1 MKRILVTGSAG
12 MLGKAVCKSLESH
25 DIEIIKLTR
34 DKVDL
39 RNSQDTLRFFSR
51 NKPDLVVH
59 CAALVG
65 GIAANIDG
73 GSKYFLENI
82 ELDRSV
88 LYSSRE
94 LKINDLIYVGSS
106 CMYPANID
114 HPLKESE
121 ILTGT
126 LEPTNANY
134 ALAKILGL
142 NITRSIAT
150 EDGLNWRVFVAS
162 NLYGPHDHFNP
173 NRSHLLAAI
182 IQKAIEAKEN
192 NSKTIEMWGN
202 GEPRREFTYVDDFA
216 NWIAL
221 SSKLLNQLPIVLN
234 TGIGIDYSVKEYYE
248 KVLVALNLGVEIT
261 ANPNKPAGNMRKL
274 MDSSLAQEYGWLAP
288 TDIDTGIA
296 KTIDWYLKN
305 RVVI

>member
-12 MLGKAVCKSLESH
+12 MLGKAVCKSLESP
-25 DIEIIKLTR
+25 DIEISKLTR
-34 DKVDL
+34 EKVDL
-39 RNSQDTLRFFSR
+39 RNLEDTLRFFSR

-65 GIAANIDG
+65 GIAANVDG
-73 GSKYFLENI
+73 GSRYFLENI

-88 LYSSRE
+88 LYSSRK

-121 ILTGT
+121 ILTGA
-126 LEPTNANY
+126 LEPTNVNY
-134 ALAKILGL
+134 ALAKIVGL

-248 KVLVALNLGVEIT
+248 KVLVALGLDVEIT
-261 ANPNKPAGNMRKL
+261 ANPNKPSGNMRKL
-274 MDSSLAQEYGWLAP
+274 MDSSLAKEYGWLAP

>member
-12 MLGKAVCKSLESH
+12 MLGKAVCKSLKSPNNET
-25 DIEIIKLTR
+25 IELTR

-39 RNSQDTLRFFSR
+39 RNSEDTLRFFSK

-65 GIAANIDG
+65 GISANIDG

-88 LYSSRE
+88 LYSARE
-94 LKINDLIYVGSS
+94 LKINDLIYIGSS
-106 CMYPANID
+106 CMYPANVA
-114 HPLKESE
+114 HPLNENE
-121 ILTGT
+121 ILTGA

-134 ALAKILGL
+134 ALAKIVGL

-162 NLYGPHDHFNP
+162 NLYGPHDYFNP

-192 NSKTIEMWGN
+192 NSKIIEMWGN
-202 GEPRREFTYVDDFA
+202 GKPRREFTYVDDFA

-221 SSKLLNQLPIVLN
+221 SSKFLNQLPIMLN
-234 TGIGIDYSVKEYYE
+234 TGIGIDYSVKEFYE
-248 KVLVALNLGVEIT
+248 KVLVALDLDVEIVS
-261 ANPNKPAGNMRKL
+261 NPNKPSGNMRKL
-274 MDSSLAQEYGWLAP
+274 MDSSLAKEYGWLAP

>member
-1 MKRILVTGSAG
+1 MKRVLVTGSAG
-12 MLGKAVCKSLESH
+12 MLGKAVCKSLESP
-25 DIEIIKLTR
+25 DIEISKLTR
-34 DKVDL
+34 EKVDL
-39 RNSQDTLRFFSR
+39 RNLEDTLRFFSR

-65 GIAANIDG
+65 GIAANVDG
-73 GSKYFLENI
+73 GSRYFLENI

-88 LYSSRE
+88 LYSSRK

-121 ILTGT
+121 ILTGA

-134 ALAKILGL
+134 ALAKIVGL

-248 KVLVALNLGVEIT
+248 KVLVALGLDVEIT
-261 ANPNKPAGNMRKL
+261 ANPNKPSGNMRKL
-274 MDSSLAQEYGWLAP
+274 MDSSLAKEYGWLAP

-296 KTIDWYLKN
+296 KTIDWYVKN

>member
-12 MLGKAVCKSLESH
+12 MLGKAVCKSLESP
-25 DIEIIKLTR
+25 DIEISKLTR
-34 DKVDL
+34 EKVDL
-39 RNSQDTLRFFSR
+39 RNLEDTLRFFSR

-65 GIAANIDG
+65 GIAANVDG
-73 GSKYFLENI
+73 GSRYFLENI

-88 LYSSRE
+88 LYSSRK

-121 ILTGT
+121 ILTGA

-134 ALAKILGL
+134 ALAKIVGL

-248 KVLVALNLGVEIT
+248 KVLVALDLDVEIT
-261 ANPNKPAGNMRKL
+261 ANPNKPSGNMRKL
-274 MDSSLAQEYGWLAP
+274 MDSSLAKEYGWLAP

>member
-12 MLGKAVCKSLESH
+12 MLGKAVCKSLKSP

-34 DKVDL
+34 EKVDL
-39 RNSQDTLRFFSR
+39 RNPEDTLRFFSR

-88 LYSSRE
+88 LYSARE
-94 LKINDLIYVGSS
+94 LKINDLIYIGSS

-114 HPLKESE
+114 HPLRESE
-121 ILTGT
+121 ILTGA

-142 NITRSIAT
+142 NVTRSIAT

-173 NRSHLLAAI
+173 NKSHLLAAI
-182 IQKAIEAKEN
+182 IQKAVEAQEN

-202 GEPRREFTYVDDFA
+202 GKPRREFTYVDDFA

-221 SSKLLNQLPIVLN
+221 SSKFLSQLPLVLN
-234 TGIGIDYSVKEYYE
+234 TGIGIDYSVEEYYE
-248 KVLVALNLGVEIT
+248 KVLVALNLDIKIT
-261 ANPNKPAGNMRKL
+261 ANPNKPSGNLRKL
-274 MDSSLAQEYGWLAP
+274 MDSSLAKDYGWLAT

-305 RVVI
+305 RAVI

>member
-12 MLGKAVCKSLESH
+12 MLGKAVCKSLKSPNN
-25 DIEIIKLTR
+25 EIIELTR

-39 RNSQDTLRFFSR
+39 RNSEDTLKFFSK

-65 GIAANIDG
+65 GISANIDG
-73 GSKYFLENI
+73 GSKYFLANI

-88 LYSSRE
+88 LYSARE
-94 LKINDLIYVGSS
+94 LKINDLIYIGSS
-106 CMYPANID
+106 CMYPANVA
-114 HPLKESE
+114 HPLNENE
-121 ILTGT
+121 ILTGA

-134 ALAKILGL
+134 ALAKIVGL
-142 NITRSIAT
+142 NLTRSIAT

-202 GEPRREFTYVDDFA
+202 GKPRREFTYVDDFA

-221 SSKLLNQLPIVLN
+221 SSKFLNQLPIMLN
-234 TGIGIDYSVKEYYE
+234 TGIGIDYSVKEFYE
-248 KVLVALNLGVEIT
+248 KVLVALDLDVEIVS
-261 ANPNKPAGNMRKL
+261 NPNKPSGNMRKL
-274 MDSSLAQEYGWLAP
+274 MDSSLAKEYGWLAP

-305 RVVI
+305 RAVI

>member
-1 MKRILVTGSAG
+1 MKRVLVTGSAG
-12 MLGKAVCKSLESH
+12 MLGKAVCKSLESP

-34 DKVDL
+34 EKVDL
-39 RNSQDTLRFFSR
+39 RNSEDTFRFFSR
-51 NKPDLVVH
+51 HKPDLVVH

-65 GIAANIDG
+65 GISANVDG

-121 ILTGT
+121 ILTGA

-134 ALAKILGL
+134 ALAKILGS
-142 NITRSIAT
+142 NITRSIAND
-150 EDGLNWRVFVAS
+150 DGLDWRVFIAS

-173 NRSHLLAAI
+173 SKSHLLAAI

-192 NSKTIEMWGN
+192 DSKIIEMWGN

-221 SSKLLNQLPIVLN
+221 SSKFLNQLPIVLN

-248 KVLVALNLGVEIT
+248 KVLIALNLDVEIVS
-261 ANPNKPAGNMRKL
+261 NPNKPSGNTRKL
-274 MDSSLAQEYGWLAP
+274 MDSSLAREFGWLAP

-296 KTIDWYLKN
+296 KTLDWYSKN
-305 RVVI
+305 RAVI

>member
-12 MLGKAVCKSLESH
+12 MLGKAVCKSLESP
-25 DIEIIKLTR
+25 DNEIIELTR

-39 RNSQDTLRFFSR
+39 RSPEETFGFFSST
-51 NKPDLVVH
+51 KPDLVVH

-65 GIAANIDG
+65 GIAANMNG
-73 GSKYFLENI
+73 GSKYLLENI

-88 LYSSRE
+88 LYSARK
-94 LKINDLIYVGSS
+94 LQVNDLIYIGSS

-114 HPLKESE
+114 HPLKENE
-121 ILTGT
+121 ILTGA

-134 ALAKILGL
+134 ALAKIIGS
-142 NITRSIAT
+142 NITRSIAHD
-150 EDGLNWRVFVAS
+150 DGLNWRVFIAS

-173 NRSHLLAAI
+173 SKSHLLAAI

-192 NSKTIEMWGN
+192 DSKTIEMWGN

-221 SSKLLNQLPIVLN
+221 SSKFLNQLPIMLN

-248 KVLVALNLGVEIT
+248 KVLVALNLEVEIT
-261 ANPNKPAGNMRKL
+261 ANPNKPSGNMRKL
-274 MDSSLAQEYGWLAP
+274 MNSSLAKEYGWLAP

-305 RVVI
+305 RAVI

>member
-12 MLGKAVCKSLESH
+12 MLGKAVCKSLESP

-34 DKVDL
+34 EKVDL
-39 RNSQDTLRFFSR
+39 RNSEDTLRFFSR
-51 NKPDLVVH
+51 HKPDLVVH

-88 LYSSRE
+88 LYSARE
-94 LKINDLIYVGSS
+94 LKINDLIYISSS

-121 ILTGT
+121 ILTGA

-162 NLYGPHDHFNP
+162 NLYGPHDHFDSNK
-173 NRSHLLAAI
+173 SHLLAAI

-192 NSKTIEMWGN
+192 NAKRIEMWGN
-202 GEPRREFTYVDDFA
+202 GKPRREFTYVDDFA

-221 SSKLLNQLPIVLN
+221 SSRFLNQLPIVLN

-248 KVLVALNLGVEIT
+248 KVLVALNLEVEIT
-261 ANPNKPAGNMRKL
+261 ANPNKPSGNMRKL
-274 MDSSLAQEYGWLAP
+274 MDSSLAKEYGWLAP

>member
-1 MKRILVTGSAG
+1 MKRVLVTGSAG
-12 MLGKAVCKSLESH
+12 MLGKAVCKSLESP

-34 DKVDL
+34 EKVDL
-39 RNSQDTLRFFSR
+39 RNSEDVFRFFSR

-65 GIAANIDG
+65 GIAANVDG

-121 ILTGT
+121 ILTGA

-150 EDGLNWRVFVAS
+150 EDSLNWRVFVAS
-162 NLYGPHDHFNP
+162 NLYGPHDHFDSDK
-173 NRSHLLAAI
+173 SHLLAAI
-182 IQKAIEAKEN
+182 IQKAIEAKESN
-192 NSKTIEMWGN
+192 AKRIEMWGN
-202 GEPRREFTYVDDFA
+202 GKPRREFTYVDDFA

-221 SSKLLNQLPIVLN
+221 SSKFLSQLPIVLN
-234 TGIGIDYSVKEYYE
+234 TGIGIDYSVREYYE
-248 KVLVALNLGVEIT
+248 KVLVALNLEVEIT
-261 ANPNKPAGNMRKL
+261 ANPNKPSGNMRKL
-274 MDSSLAQEYGWLAP
+274 MDSSLAKEYGWLAS

>member
-12 MLGKAVCKSLESH
+12 MLGKAVCKSLESP
-25 DIEIIKLTR
+25 DNEIIELTR

-39 RNSQDTLRFFSR
+39 RSPEETFGFFSST
-51 NKPDLVVH
+51 KPDLVVH

-65 GIAANIDG
+65 GIAANMNG
-73 GSKYFLENI
+73 GSKYLLENI

-88 LYSSRE
+88 LYSARK
-94 LKINDLIYVGSS
+94 LQVNDLIYIGSS

-114 HPLKESE
+114 HPLKENE
-121 ILTGT
+121 ILTGA

-134 ALAKILGL
+134 ALAKIIGS
-142 NITRSIAT
+142 NITRSIAHD
-150 EDGLNWRVFVAS
+150 DGLNWRVFIAS

-173 NRSHLLAAI
+173 SKSHLLAAI

-192 NSKTIEMWGN
+192 DSKTIEMWGN

-221 SSKLLNQLPIVLN
+221 SSKFLNQLPIMLN

-248 KVLVALNLGVEIT
+248 KVLVALNLEVEIT
-261 ANPNKPAGNMRKL
+261 ANPNKPSGNMRKL
-274 MDSSLAQEYGWLAP
+274 MNSSLAKEYGWLAP

-305 RVVI
+305 REVI

>member
-12 MLGKAVCKSLESH
+12 MLGKAVCKGLKST
-25 DIEIIKLTR
+25 DNEIIELTR
-34 DKVDL
+34 SKVDL
-39 RNSQDTLRFFSR
+39 RNSEDTLKFFSK

-65 GIAANIDG
+65 GIAANIVG
-73 GSKYFLENI
+73 GNKYFLENI

-88 LYSSRE
+88 LYSARE
-94 LKINDLIYVGSS
+94 LKINDLIYIGSS

-182 IQKAIEAKEN
+182 IQKAVEAQEN

-202 GEPRREFTYVDDFA
+202 GKPRREFTYVDDFA

-221 SSKLLNQLPIVLN
+221 SSKFLSKLPFVLN
-234 TGIGIDYSVKEYYE
+234 TGIGIDYSVEEYYE
-248 KVLVALNLGVEIT
+248 KVLVALNLDIEIT
-261 ANPNKPAGNMRKL
+261 ANPHKPSGNLRKL
-274 MDSSLAQEYGWLAP
+274 MDSSLAKDYGWLAT

-305 RVVI
+305 RAVI

>member
-1 MKRILVTGSAG
+1 MKRILVTGAAG
-12 MLGKAVCKSLESH
+12 MLGRAVCKSLRSTDN
-25 DIEIIKLTR
+25 DIIELTR
-34 DKVDL
+34 NKVDL
-39 RNSQDTLRFFSR
+39 KNSEDTLRFFSR

-65 GIAANIDG
+65 GIAANING

-88 LYSSRE
+88 LYSARE
-94 LKINDLIYVGSS
+94 LKINNLIYIGSS

-114 HPLKESE
+114 HPLKENE
-121 ILTGT
+121 ILTGA

-134 ALAKILGL
+134 ALAKILGS
-142 NITRSIAT
+142 NMTQSIAT
-150 EDGLNWRVFVAS
+150 EDGLNWRVFIAS

-173 NRSHLLAAI
+173 NKSHLLAAI
-182 IQKAIEAKEN
+182 IQKAVEAQEN

-202 GEPRREFTYVDDFA
+202 GKPRREFTYVDDFA

-221 SSKLLNQLPIVLN
+221 SSKFLSQLPLVLN
-234 TGIGIDYSVKEYYE
+234 TGIGIDYSVEEYYK
-248 KVLVALNLGVEIT
+248 KVLVALNLDIEIT
-261 ANPNKPAGNMRKL
+261 ANPNKPSGNMRKL
-274 MDSSLAQEYGWLAP
+274 MDSSLAKDYGWLAT

-305 RVVI
+305 RAVI

>member
-12 MLGKAVCKSLESH
+12 MLGKAVCKSLESP

-34 DKVDL
+34 EKVDL
-39 RNSQDTLRFFSR
+39 RNSEDTLRFFSR

-88 LYSSRE
+88 LYSARE
-94 LKINDLIYVGSS
+94 FKINDLIYVGSS

-121 ILTGT
+121 ILTGA
-126 LEPTNANY
+126 LEPTNTNY

-162 NLYGPHDHFNP
+162 NLYGPHDHFNS
-173 NRSHLLAAI
+173 NKSHLLAAI
-182 IQKAIEAKEN
+182 VQKAIEAKEN
-192 NSKTIEMWGN
+192 NAKSIEMWGS
-202 GEPRREFTYVDDFA
+202 GKPRREFTYVDDFA

-221 SSKLLNQLPIVLN
+221 SSKFLNQLPIVLN

-248 KVLVALNLGVEIT
+248 KVLIAINLDVEIVS
-261 ANPNKPAGNMRKL
+261 NPNKPSGNMRKL
-274 MDSSLAQEYGWLAP
+274 MDSSLAKEYGWLAP

-296 KTIDWYLKN
+296 KTIDWYLQN

>member
-12 MLGKAVCKSLESH
+12 MLGKAVCKSLESP
-25 DIEIIKLTR
+25 DNEIIELTR

-39 RNSQDTLRFFSR
+39 RSPEETLGFFSST
-51 NKPDLVVH
+51 KPDLVVH

-65 GIAANIDG
+65 GIAANMNG
-73 GSKYFLENI
+73 GSKFLLENI

-88 LYSSRE
+88 LYSARR
-94 LKINDLIYVGSS
+94 LQVKDLIYIGSS

-121 ILTGT
+121 ILTGA

-134 ALAKILGL
+134 ALAKILGS
-142 NITRSIAT
+142 NITRSIAND
-150 EDGLNWRVFVAS
+150 DGLDWRVFIAS
-162 NLYGPHDHFNP
+162 NLYGPHDHFSP
-173 NRSHLLAAI
+173 SKSHLLAAI

-192 NSKTIEMWGN
+192 DSKTIEMWGN

-221 SSKLLNQLPIVLN
+221 SSKFLNQLPIVLN

-248 KVLVALNLGVEIT
+248 KVLVALNLEVKII
-261 ANPNKPAGNMRKL
+261 ANPHKPSGNMRKL
-274 MDSSLAQEYGWLAP
+274 MDSSLAKEYGWLAP

-305 RVVI
+305 RAVI

>member
-94 LKINDLIYVGSS
+94 LKINDLIYIGSS

>member
-12 MLGKAVCKSLESH
+12 MLGKAVCKSLESP

-34 DKVDL
+34 DIVDL
-39 RNSQDTLRFFSR
+39 RNSEDTLRFFSR

-65 GIAANIDG
+65 GIAANVAG

-88 LYSSRE
+88 LYSARE
-94 LKINDLIYVGSS
+94 SKINDFIYIGSS

-173 NRSHLLAAI
+173 NKSHLLAAI
-182 IQKAIEAKEN
+182 IQKAIETKEN
-192 NSKTIEMWGN
+192 SAKTIEMWGN
-202 GEPRREFTYVDDFA
+202 GKPRREFTYVDDFA

-221 SSKLLNQLPIVLN
+221 SSKLLNHLPIVLN
-234 TGIGIDYSVKEYYE
+234 MGIGIDYSVKEYYE
-248 KVLVALNLGVEIT
+248 KVLVALNLDVTIVS
-261 ANPNKPAGNMRKL
+261 NPNKPSGNMRKL
-274 MDSSLAQEYGWLAP
+274 MDSSLAKEYGWLAS

-305 RVVI
+305 RAVI

>member
-1 MKRILVTGSAG
+1 
-12 MLGKAVCKSLESH
+12 
-25 DIEIIKLTR
+25 
-34 DKVDL
+34 
-39 RNSQDTLRFFSR
+39 
-51 NKPDLVVH
+51 
-59 CAALVG
+59 VG
-65 GIAANIDG
+65 GIAANVDG
-73 GSKYFLENI
+73 GSRYFLENI

-88 LYSSRE
+88 LYSSRK

-121 ILTGT
+121 ILTGA

-134 ALAKILGL
+134 ALAKIVGL

-248 KVLVALNLGVEIT
+248 KVLVALGLDVEIT
-261 ANPNKPAGNMRKL
+261 ANPNKPSGNMRKL
-274 MDSSLAQEYGWLAP
+274 MDSSLAKEYGWLAP

-296 KTIDWYLKN
+296 KTIDWYVKN

>member
-12 MLGKAVCKSLESH
+12 MLGKAVCKSLESP

-34 DKVDL
+34 DIVDL
-39 RNSQDTLRFFSR
+39 RNSEDTLRFFSR

-88 LYSSRE
+88 LYSARE
-94 LKINDLIYVGSS
+94 LKINDLIYIGSS

-121 ILTGT
+121 ILTGA

-173 NRSHLLAAI
+173 NKSHLLAAI
-182 IQKAIEAKEN
+182 IQKAIETKEN
-192 NSKTIEMWGN
+192 SAKTIEMWGN
-202 GEPRREFTYVDDFA
+202 GKPRREFTYVDDFA

-221 SSKLLNQLPIVLN
+221 SSKLLNHLPIVLN
-234 TGIGIDYSVKEYYE
+234 MGIGIDYSVKEYYE
-248 KVLVALNLGVEIT
+248 KVLVALNLDVTIVS
-261 ANPNKPAGNMRKL
+261 NPNKPSGNMRKL
-274 MDSSLAQEYGWLAP
+274 MDSSLAKEYGWLAS

-305 RVVI
+305 RAVI

>member
-65 GIAANIDG
+65 GIAANVDG

-121 ILTGT
+121 ILTGA

-162 NLYGPHDHFNP
+162 NLYGPHDHFNS
-173 NRSHLLAAI
+173 NKSHLLAAI
-182 IQKAIEAKEN
+182 VQKAIEAKEN
-192 NSKTIEMWGN
+192 NAKSIEMWGS
-202 GEPRREFTYVDDFA
+202 GKPRREFTYVDDFA

-221 SSKLLNQLPIVLN
+221 SSKFLNQLPIVLN
-234 TGIGIDYSVKEYYE
+234 TGIGIDYSVKEYYK
-248 KVLVALNLGVEIT
+248 KVLVALNLEVEIT
-261 ANPNKPAGNMRKL
+261 ANPNKPSGNMRKL
-274 MDSSLAQEYGWLAP
+274 MDSSLAKEYGWLAP

>member
-12 MLGKAVCKSLESH
+12 MLGKAVCKSLESP

-39 RNSQDTLRFFSR
+39 RNSEDTLRFFSR

-88 LYSSRE
+88 LYSARE
-94 LKINDLIYVGSS
+94 LKINDLIYIGSS

-121 ILTGT
+121 ILTGA

-173 NRSHLLAAI
+173 NKSHLLAAI
-182 IQKAIEAKEN
+182 IQKAIETKEN
-192 NSKTIEMWGN
+192 SAKTIEMWGN
-202 GEPRREFTYVDDFA
+202 GKPRREFTYVDDFA

-221 SSKLLNQLPIVLN
+221 SSKLLNHLPIVLN

-248 KVLVALNLGVEIT
+248 KVLVALNLDVAIVS
-261 ANPNKPAGNMRKL
+261 NPNKPSGNMRKL
-274 MDSSLAQEYGWLAP
+274 MDSSLAKEYGWLAS

-305 RVVI
+305 RAVI

>member
-12 MLGKAVCKSLESH
+12 MLGKAVCKSLESP

-34 DKVDL
+34 EKVDL
-39 RNSQDTLRFFSR
+39 RNSEDTLRFFSR
-51 NKPDLVVH
+51 HKPDLVVH

-82 ELDRSV
+82 ELDRSA
-88 LYSSRE
+88 LYSARE
-94 LKINDLIYVGSS
+94 LKINDLIYISSS

-121 ILTGT
+121 ILTGA

-162 NLYGPHDHFNP
+162 NLYGPHDHFDSNK
-173 NRSHLLAAI
+173 SHLLAAI

-192 NSKTIEMWGN
+192 NAKRIEMWGN
-202 GEPRREFTYVDDFA
+202 GKPRREFTYVDDFA

-221 SSKLLNQLPIVLN
+221 SSKFLNQLPIVLN

-248 KVLVALNLGVEIT
+248 KVLVALNLEVEIT
-261 ANPNKPAGNMRKL
+261 ANPNKPSGNMRKL
-274 MDSSLAQEYGWLAP
+274 MDSSLAKEYGWLAP

>member
-12 MLGKAVCKSLESH
+12 MLGKAVCKSLESP

-39 RNSQDTLRFFSR
+39 RNSEDTLRFFSR

-65 GIAANIDG
+65 GIAANIDS

-88 LYSSRE
+88 LYSARE
-94 LKINDLIYVGSS
+94 LKINDLIYIGSS

-121 ILTGT
+121 ILTGA

-142 NITRSIAT
+142 NITQSIAT

-173 NRSHLLAAI
+173 NKSHLLAAI

-192 NSKTIEMWGN
+192 SAKTIEMWGN
-202 GEPRREFTYVDDFA
+202 GKPRREFTYVDDFA
-216 NWIAL
+216 NWIAH
-221 SSKLLNQLPIVLN
+221 SSKLLNHLPIVLN

-248 KVLVALNLGVEIT
+248 KVLVALNLDVAIVS
-261 ANPNKPAGNMRKL
+261 NPNKPSGNMRKL
-274 MDSSLAQEYGWLAP
+274 MDSSLAKEYGWLAS

-305 RVVI
+305 RAVI

>member
-1 MKRILVTGSAG
+1 MKRVLVTGSAG
-12 MLGKAVCKSLESH
+12 MLGKAVCKSLESP

-34 DKVDL
+34 EKVDL
-39 RNSQDTLRFFSR
+39 RNSEDTFRFFSR
-51 NKPDLVVH
+51 HKPDLVVH
-59 CAALVG
+59 CAALIG
-65 GIAANIDG
+65 GISANVDG

-121 ILTGT
+121 ILTGA
-126 LEPTNANY
+126 LEPTNVNY
-134 ALAKILGL
+134 ALAKIVGL

-248 KVLVALNLGVEIT
+248 KVLVALGLDVEIT
-261 ANPNKPAGNMRKL
+261 ANPNKPSGNMRKL
-274 MDSSLAQEYGWLAP
+274 MDSSLAKEYGWLAP

>member
-1 MKRILVTGSAG
+1 MKRVLVTGSAG
-12 MLGKAVCKSLESH
+12 MLGKAVCKSLESP

-34 DKVDL
+34 EKVDL
-39 RNSQDTLRFFSR
+39 RNSEDTFRFFSR
-51 NKPDLVVH
+51 HKPDLVVH

-65 GIAANIDG
+65 GISANVDG

-121 ILTGT
+121 ILTGA
-126 LEPTNANY
+126 LEPTNVNY
-134 ALAKILGL
+134 ALAKIVGL

-248 KVLVALNLGVEIT
+248 KVLVALGLDVEIT
-261 ANPNKPAGNMRKL
+261 ANPNKPSGNMRKL
-274 MDSSLAQEYGWLAP
+274 MDSSLAKEYGWLAP